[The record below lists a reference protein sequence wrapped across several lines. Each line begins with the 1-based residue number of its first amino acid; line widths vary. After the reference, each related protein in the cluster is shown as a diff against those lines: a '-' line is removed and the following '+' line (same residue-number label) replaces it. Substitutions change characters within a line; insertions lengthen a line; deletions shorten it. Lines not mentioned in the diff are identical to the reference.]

1 MRASSRSSRTGVALA
16 AAVLGTTALYTGPL
30 LAQNAMSVPEI
41 RACLCEEQAMETLR
55 QRNAGAKAVYDERA
69 AREQRLSDQIDSL
82 RYSMNPNDLAA
93 QDQLRELIDLR
104 ARVAQDRRDYALP
117 AWQAATKRLSDMV
130 ADYNSKCAGRP
141 IYKTDDEQARQN
153 LICPATP

>member
-1 MRASSRSSRTGVALA
+1 
-16 AAVLGTTALYTGPL
+16 
-30 LAQNAMSVPEI
+30 MSVPEI